1 MWGDLFTYSQ
11 VWKKVLVPAPCTFDK
26 GASEAVYSIF
36 PQEKVYHHISPV
48 IFMKAKKNHVE
59 REGMRRAHIKDGAA
73 ICEAM
78 YNFEQRVS
86 MIQLRLT

>member
-1 MWGDLFTYSQ
+1 M
-11 VWKKVLVPAPCTFDK
+11 PAPCTFDK
-26 GASEAVYSIF
+26 GASEAVHSIF

-48 IFMKAKKNHVE
+48 IFMKAKKNDVE

-78 YNFEQRVS
+78 FNFEQRVS
-86 MIQLRLT
+86 MILLN